1 MDNNVNLPDLIKE
14 GRDRA
19 NRIQYHSDAFLPYYD
34 FSDKDAYF
42 AWLGKT
48 IRFLNIQY
56 SGDKDVEKFEKI
68 SEEQISP
75 SQQSKLL
82 AILEAIAAL
91 PVIQKDETGVAMLAS
106 DTSGHHQTQAQNL
119 FLEVFVEALHE
130 ELSKKQIREIEAIAE
145 DEGLNDDEK
154 KTLILNKI
162 KDFDMDTL
170 SNIVANV
177 LANHN
182 VWRMI

>member
-1 MDNNVNLPDLIKE
+1 MDNNVILQDLIKE

-34 FSDKDAYF
+34 FPDKDAYF

-48 IRFLNIQY
+48 TRFLNIQY
-56 SGDKDVEKFEKI
+56 PGDKDVEKFEKI

-82 AILEAIAAL
+82 AILEAVAAM
-91 PVIQKDETGVAMLAS
+91 PVVKKDETEVSFMVSGAN
-106 DTSGHHQTQAQNL
+106 GHHQTQAQNL
-119 FLEVFVEALHE
+119 FLEIFVEALHE

-145 DEGLNDDEK
+145 DEGLNEDEK

-182 VWRMI
+182 VWGMI